1 MQYEQFS
8 YSDRYK
14 VFVDLFNL
22 ASFLI
27 PLEFRPPLSDNL
39 ERTLSIHLSG
49 SAMRDV
55 EEMRKRFEELKQ
67 IGDKAKSSIEQEI
80 PEELVGTSV

>member
-1 MQYEQFS
+1 
-8 YSDRYK
+8 
-14 VFVDLFNL
+14 
-22 ASFLI
+22 
-27 PLEFRPPLSDNL
+27 
-39 ERTLSIHLSG
+39 
-49 SAMRDV
+49 MRDV